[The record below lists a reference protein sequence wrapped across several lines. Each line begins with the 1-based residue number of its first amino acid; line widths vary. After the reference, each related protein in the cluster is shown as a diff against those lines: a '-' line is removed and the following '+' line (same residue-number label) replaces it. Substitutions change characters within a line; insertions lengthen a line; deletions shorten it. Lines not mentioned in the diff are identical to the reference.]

1 MLKQAICRKR
11 GKMRMAK
18 SRLVLVFYM
27 IGKVGDASFLD
38 QSQSVVKKKKKKK
51 KKEKFLLENILRGFP
66 PRASLLRPIE
76 VKTNFLNFSKLR
88 QWSFDK
94 MLIDWV
100 NSGRTGKHLS
110 LVHDVRTSLCSVC
123 TSWPRAIHFTVR
135 PSPSIST
142 YYGPRF
148 RNLQ

>member
-38 QSQSVVKKKKKKK
+38 QSQSVVKKKKKKE

-66 PRASLLRPIE
+66 PRASL
-76 VKTNFLNFSKLR
+76 
-88 QWSFDK
+88 
-94 MLIDWV
+94 
-100 NSGRTGKHLS
+100 
-110 LVHDVRTSLCSVC
+110 
-123 TSWPRAIHFTVR
+123 
-135 PSPSIST
+135 
-142 YYGPRF
+142 
-148 RNLQ
+148 

>member
-51 KKEKFLLENILRGFP
+51 GKKGKVFVGEYFTWFSPARQSI
-66 PRASLLRPIE
+66 ASY
-76 VKTNFLNFSKLR
+76 
-88 QWSFDK
+88 WS
-94 MLIDWV
+94 
-100 NSGRTGKHLS
+100 
-110 LVHDVRTSLCSVC
+110 
-123 TSWPRAIHFTVR
+123 
-135 PSPSIST
+135 
-142 YYGPRF
+142 
-148 RNLQ
+148 

>member
-51 KKEKFLLENILRGFP
+51 ERKEKFLLENILRGFP
-66 PRASLLRPIE
+66 PRASLLRP
-76 VKTNFLNFSKLR
+76 F
-88 QWSFDK
+88 
-94 MLIDWV
+94 
-100 NSGRTGKHLS
+100 
-110 LVHDVRTSLCSVC
+110 
-123 TSWPRAIHFTVR
+123 
-135 PSPSIST
+135 
-142 YYGPRF
+142 
-148 RNLQ
+148 

>member
-66 PRASLLRPIE
+66 PRASLLRPI
-76 VKTNFLNFSKLR
+76 
-88 QWSFDK
+88 
-94 MLIDWV
+94 
-100 NSGRTGKHLS
+100 
-110 LVHDVRTSLCSVC
+110 
-123 TSWPRAIHFTVR
+123 
-135 PSPSIST
+135 
-142 YYGPRF
+142 
-148 RNLQ
+148 

>member
-38 QSQSVVKKKKKKK
+38 QSQSVVKKKKKKE

-66 PRASLLRPIE
+66 PRASLLRPI
-76 VKTNFLNFSKLR
+76 
-88 QWSFDK
+88 
-94 MLIDWV
+94 
-100 NSGRTGKHLS
+100 
-110 LVHDVRTSLCSVC
+110 
-123 TSWPRAIHFTVR
+123 
-135 PSPSIST
+135 
-142 YYGPRF
+142 
-148 RNLQ
+148 